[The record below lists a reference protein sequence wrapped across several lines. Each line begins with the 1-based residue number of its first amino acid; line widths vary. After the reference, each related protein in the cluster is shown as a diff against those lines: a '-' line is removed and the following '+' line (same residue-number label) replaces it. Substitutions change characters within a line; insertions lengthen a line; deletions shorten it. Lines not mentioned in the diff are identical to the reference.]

1 MNKRKK
7 ITTFVLFVISS
18 QWLLTACTSGNI
30 KEAEINSNKN
40 KQDIEEILQSAGLH
54 VDSVEDAVLKAEKAE
69 QSGKMELAQLY
80 YIKAYNLE
88 PNNVQVLQKMADLY
102 SELRNYDLA
111 EVSLKLILKQKPGDL
126 GTIERYGLLLI
137 KKGNYPDAEKYLG
150 QVVAAKHQSWRAYN
164 GLGIIANLQGDLQKA
179 ESFFKRAD
187 SILPNS
193 PELLNNI
200 GFALYSAGK
209 LDEASSY
216 YLKAL
221 QINPAFKK
229 AIYNYGLLHARSSN
243 YEEAYIAFAKVTSP
257 AEANNN
263 TGYIAMMNGDY
274 EAANKYLREAIKSSP
289 QFYKKANDNL
299 MRLQVMEHSKSDN
312 HPSDP
317 QSEGLDP

>member
-7 ITTFVLFVISS
+7 VTILFSGIILTH
-18 QWLLTACTSGNI
+18 WLLTACTPGNI
-30 KEAEINSNKN
+30 KKAEINSH

-69 QSGKMELAQLY
+69 QGGKMELAQLY

-137 KKGNYPDAEKYLG
+137 KKGNYPGAEKHLS
-150 QVVAAKHQSWRAYN
+150 QVVAKHQSWRAYN

-200 GFALYSAGK
+200 GFAFYSAGK

-229 AIYNYGLLHARSSN
+229 AIYNYGLLHARSSD

-299 MRLQVMEHSKSDN
+299 MRLQAMENSKPVN

>member
-1 MNKRKK
+1 MSKRKT
-7 ITTFVLFVISS
+7 ILVLVVISS
-18 QWLLTACTSGNI
+18 QWLLTACAPHNV
-30 KEAEINSNKN
+30 KEAGVNSN

-54 VDSVEDAVLKAEKAE
+54 VDSVQDAILKAEKAE

-102 SELRNYDLA
+102 SELRKYDLA

-126 GTIERYGLLLI
+126 ETVERYGLLLI
-137 KKGNYPDAEKYLG
+137 KKGNYPDAEKHLS
-150 QVVAAKHQSWRAYN
+150 QVVTRHQSWRAYN

-274 EAANKYLREAIKSSP
+274 EAANKYLQEAINSSP

-299 MRLQVMEHSKSDN
+299 MRLQVMENSKSDS
-312 HPSDP
+312 HSSDP
-317 QSEGLDP
+317 QSEGLEP